1 VYENVFQGK
10 RRRYHFKGGRIKM
23 RRGLAL
29 TTLALG
35 AAYMLRNDKS
45 RQKLKDQ
52 FLALGESSRRRR

>member
-1 VYENVFQGK
+1 
-10 RRRYHFKGGRIKM
+10 M

-52 FLALGESSRRRR
+52 FIALGDSSRRRR